1 MQHASKKYNY
11 IQPNKSNEKKIPVD
25 EPVFLIRGQ
34 DKLGPKVL
42 RIYADDLEMLG
53 GHPKDV
59 ADIRA
64 QAYKMESWQA
74 KTGICKIAD

>member
-1 MQHASKKYNY
+1 MQHASDKFSYV
-11 IQPNKSNEKKIPVD
+11 QPNAKNENKIPAK

-34 DKLGPKVL
+34 DKLGPKIL
-42 RIYADDLEMLG
+42 RIYADDLKMLG
-53 GHPKDV
+53 GHPSIV

-74 KTGICKIAD
+74 KTGTCKIAD